1 MSPRYM
7 SMWDSISRLVKD
19 PPPAHVFELSA
30 AGVAYAHGADTGF
43 APLPKGAL
51 EISPVEDNVRQLDAI
66 TPVLGQFASTR
77 GTARGGAR
85 GARRRS
91 AAVLLP
97 DACARVS
104 VLDFD
109 AFPETPAEQVALVR
123 FRVKKTIPFDIDSA
137 SVGYYVQRG
146 GAKQGKTE
154 VVAVTIAM
162 EILARY
168 EALFRNAGFHP
179 GEVTVSALAALNL
192 YKGQEAA
199 VLARLAG
206 NTLTVMVTAAGKLRL
221 FRCLTL
227 EGSSEEEIR
236 AVLYPT
242 FAYAEDDLGTPV
254 RRLILCGFDQAP
266 AGLPCESEP
275 LRGRFGAA
283 GAYNAGLLGYLEAST
298 L

>member
-1 MSPRYM
+1 MSI
-7 SMWDSISRLVKD
+7 WDSISRLVKD

-30 AGVAYAHGADTGF
+30 AGIAYAHDADTGF
-43 APLPKGAL
+43 APLPEGAL
-51 EISPVEDNVRQLDAI
+51 EISPVEDNVRQLDVV
-66 TPVLGQFASTR
+66 TPVLGQFAATR
-77 GTARGGAR
+77 NTARGGK
-85 GARRRS
+85 RRS

-109 AFPETPAEQVALVR
+109 AFPETPAEQISLVR
-123 FRVKKTIPFDIDSA
+123 FRIKKTIPFDIDSA

-146 GAKQGKTE
+146 GAKHSKGKGHGKTE
-154 VVAVTIAM
+154 VVAVIVAH

-179 GEVTVSALAALNL
+179 GDVTVSALAVLNL

-206 NTLTVMVTAAGKLRL
+206 NTLTVMVAAEGKLRL

-227 EGSSEEEIR
+227 EEASAEEIR
-236 AVLYPT
+236 GVLYPT
-242 FAYAEDDLGTPV
+242 FAYAEDELGTPV
-254 RRLILCGFDQAP
+254 RRLILCGFDESIT
-266 AGLPCESEP
+266 GLPCEGEP
-275 LRGRFGAA
+275 LRGRFGVA
-283 GAYNAGLLGYLEAST
+283 GAFNAGLLGYLEAST

>member
-1 MSPRYM
+1 MSI
-7 SMWDSISRLVKD
+7 WNSISRLAKH
-19 PPPAHVFELSA
+19 PPPAHIFELSA
-30 AGVAYAHGADTGF
+30 AGVAYSHGADTGF
-43 APLPKGAL
+43 APLPAGAL
-51 EISPVEDNVRQLDAI
+51 EVSPVEDNVRQLDAV
-66 TPVLGQFASTR
+66 TPVLGQFVATR
-77 GTARGGAR
+77 GTARGGV
-85 GARRRS
+85 RRRS

-109 AFPETPAEQVALVR
+109 AFPETAAEQLSLVR

-146 GAKQGKTE
+146 GTKHGKGQGKGQGKTE
-154 VVAVTIAM
+154 VVAVTIAH

-179 GEVTVSALAALNL
+179 GDVTVSALAALNL

-221 FRCLTL
+221 FRCLAL
-227 EGSSEEEIR
+227 EEASDEEIR

-242 FAYAEDDLGTPV
+242 FAYAEDELGTPV
-254 RRLILCGFDQAP
+254 RRLVLCGFDQVP

-275 LRGRFGAA
+275 LRGRFGVA
-283 GAYNAGLLGYLEAST
+283 GAFNAGLLGYMEAS

>member
-1 MSPRYM
+1 M

-19 PPPAHVFELSA
+19 PPPAHIFELSA

-43 APLPKGAL
+43 AALPAGAL
-51 EISPVEDNVRQLDAI
+51 EISPVEDNIRQLDAI

-77 GTARGGAR
+77 GTTRGAARGG
-85 GARRRS
+85 RRKS

-109 AFPETPAEQVALVR
+109 AFPETPAEQLALVR
-123 FRVKKTIPFDIDSA
+123 FRVKKTIPFDIESA
-137 SVGYYVQRG
+137 TVGYYLQRG
-146 GAKQGKTE
+146 GGKPGKGQGKTE
-154 VVAVTIAM
+154 VVAVTIAH

-179 GEVTVSALAALNL
+179 GDVAISSLATLNL

-221 FRCLTL
+221 FRCLAL
-227 EGSSEEEIR
+227 EEASSEEIR

-242 FAYAEDDLGTPV
+242 FAYAEDELGTPV
-254 RRLILCGFDQAP
+254 RRLVLCGFEEAP
-266 AGLPCESEP
+266 EGLPCEGEP

-283 GAYNAGLLGYLEAST
+283 GAFNAGLLGYMEASS

>member
-1 MSPRYM
+1 M
-7 SMWDSISRLVKD
+7 SMWDSISRIVKD
-19 PPPAHVFELSA
+19 PPPAHIFELSS
-30 AGVAYAHGADTGF
+30 AGVAYAHGSDTGF
-43 APLPKGAL
+43 APLPEGAL
-51 EISPVEDNVRQLDAI
+51 EISPVEDNIRQLDAI
-66 TPVLGQFASTR
+66 TPVLGQLVAV
-77 GTARGGAR
+77 RGGAR
-85 GARRRS
+85 GTRRKG

-109 AFPETPAEQVALVR
+109 AFPEVPSEQAALVR

-137 SVGYYVQRG
+137 SVGYYVQRSG
-146 GAKQGKTE
+146 GKQGKGQGKTE
-154 VVAVTIAM
+154 VVAVTVAH

-168 EALFRNAGFHP
+168 EALFRNAGFQP
-179 GEVTVSALAALNL
+179 GDVTVSALAMLNL

-206 NTLTVMVTAAGKLRL
+206 NTMTVMVTAAGKLRL

-227 EGSSEEEIR
+227 EGTSEEEIR
-236 AVLYPT
+236 GVLYPT
-242 FAYAEDDLGTPV
+242 FAYAEDELGTPV
-254 RRLILCGFDQAP
+254 RRLVLCGFDQIP

-275 LRGRFGAA
+275 LQGRFGVA
-283 GAYNAGLLGYLEAST
+283 GAFNAGLLGYLEASS

>member
-1 MSPRYM
+1 M

-51 EISPVEDNVRQLDAI
+51 ETSPVEDNVRQLDAI
-66 TPVLGQFASTR
+66 TPVLGQFVAVR
-77 GTARGGAR
+77 GT
-85 GARRRS
+85 RRRS

-109 AFPETPAEQVALVR
+109 AFPETPAEQIALVR
-123 FRVKKTIPFDIDSA
+123 FRVKKTIPFDIESA
-137 SVGYYVQRG
+137 SVVYYVQRG

-154 VVAVTIAM
+154 VVAVTVAH

-179 GEVTVSALAALNL
+179 GDVTVSALAMLNL

-206 NTLTVMVTAAGKLRL
+206 NTLTVMVAAAGKLRL

-227 EGSSEEEIR
+227 ELASEEEIR

-242 FAYAEDDLGTPV
+242 FAYAEDELGTPV
-254 RRLILCGFDQAP
+254 RRLILCGFDAAP

-275 LRGRFGAA
+275 LRGRFGVA
-283 GAYNAGLLGYLEAST
+283 GAFNAGLLGYMEASS

>member
-1 MSPRYM
+1 M

-19 PPPAHVFELSA
+19 PPPAHIFELSA

-66 TPVLGQFASTR
+66 TPVLGQFAN
-77 GTARGGAR
+77 ARGG
-85 GARRRS
+85 RRRG

-109 AFPETPAEQVALVR
+109 AFPETPAEQTSLVR
-123 FRVKKTIPFDIDSA
+123 FRVKKTIPFDIDAA

-154 VVAVTIAM
+154 VVAVTVAH

-179 GEVTVSALAALNL
+179 GDVTVSALAALNL

-206 NTLTVMVTAAGKLRL
+206 NTLTVMVAAAGKLRL
-221 FRCLTL
+221 FRCLPL
-227 EGSSEEEIR
+227 EEASAEEIR

-242 FAYAEDDLGTPV
+242 FAYAEDELGTPV
-254 RRLILCGFDQAP
+254 RRLVLCGFDEALS
-266 AGLPCESEP
+266 GLPCESEP
-275 LRGRFGAA
+275 LRGRFGVA
-283 GAYNAGLLGYLEAST
+283 GAFNAGLLGYLEASS